1 MADWETEIS
10 SSGENAVIRGE
21 PLENV
26 MEMNFVDSIWLLLRG
41 KKPSEKESEIFNTIL
56 SSSIDHGIGNPSTV
70 SARTVQSGGNEMNTS
85 VGAGIL
91 ALGDSHG
98 GAIEGCMKMLQSE
111 KSPEQIIDQSL
122 EKGKNIPGLG
132 HKVYEDKDPRA
143 QKILEKAENLGM
155 SGQNIQKMLDI
166 QEAFTEKKVRLVVNV
181 DGAIAAVMSDL
192 GWEPELGKGIFI
204 IARTPGLVAHVRE
217 EMDEEPFRRQEG
229 EFTRK

>member
-1 MADWETEIS
+1 
-10 SSGENAVIRGE
+10 
-21 PLENV
+21 
-26 MEMNFVDSIWLLLRG
+26 
-41 KKPSEKESEIFNTIL
+41 
-56 SSSIDHGIGNPSTV
+56 
-70 SARTVQSGGNEMNTS
+70 MNTS

-166 QEAFTEKKVRLVVNV
+166 QEAFTEKK
-181 DGAIAAVMSDL
+181 GQASC
-192 GWEPELGKGIFI
+192 
-204 IARTPGLVAHVRE
+204 
-217 EMDEEPFRRQEG
+217 
-229 EFTRK
+229 